1 MTTQRAALNQLFL
14 YCLFVK
20 SKLRSIAHLFIRKVG
35 QLKSTPLVKVTFTIS
50 KGTKF
55 HDQII
60 IKPIKVVLNKEMLNE
75 QKPCQPVVLHDRVVV
90 VGSVQVQSVDLVEG
104 VRQT

>member
-1 MTTQRAALNQLFL
+1 M
-14 YCLFVK
+14 
-20 SKLRSIAHLFIRKVG
+20 
-35 QLKSTPLVKVTFTIS
+35 LKSTSLVESAFTIS

-55 HDQII
+55 HDQIN
-60 IKPIKVVLNKEMLNE
+60 IKPINVILNKEMLNE

-90 VGSVQVQSVDLVEG
+90 VGSVQVQSVELVEG